1 MLALPDQYYS
11 YAWHTGV
18 MGNDGHTIYY
28 IAGEIEGY
36 FKMSNGSL
44 IYGVLDN
51 TLDKIMTFNTETSLW
66 NELNATGDAIP
77 SSRMWHTAVR
87 STLSQITIN

>member
-1 MLALPDQYYS
+1 
-11 YAWHTGV
+11 

-44 IYGVLDN
+44 IQGVSDN

-77 SSRMWHTAVR
+77 SPRLWHTAVR
-87 STLSQITIN
+87 STLFLLLSIESIV